1 MKKFTRKDCHTGKIR
16 NLRNI
21 ALLLHRYWIKSL
33 CIIAFLSPL
42 FLIPGY
48 GQNEV
53 NLIQG
58 TILDAAS
65 DEPIPYAT
73 IMVNDRQTGQ
83 MITGTSTEED
93 GSFRVASSTM
103 NVVLQISFMGF
114 ETKTIEEL
122 TFEGEVSN
130 LGAIRL
136 SSNSQIL
143 DEIMVVGEKSTMEFD
158 LDKRVFNVGSDISS
172 TGVSA
177 LEVLN
182 RVPSVN
188 VDIEGQIKLR
198 GSSGVQILINGK
210 PSVLADERTN
220 ALGTIT
226 ADMIESIE
234 VITNPSARY
243 DAEGTAGII
252 NIILK
257 KEEKRGL
264 NGSITANTGLPDN
277 HSVGLSMNKRTE
289 HFNLFTQLGGGYRS
303 FPYDRESENHD
314 KIKGTTLLNE
324 GTSYRDEIFYNFT
337 LGTDYHINDYNIIT
351 LSGNFAYEIE
361 KQPSRTNYTLRDES
375 DQPISTW
382 YREEV
387 TDATNPKWQY
397 DLQYSKE
404 FSNHKDHLLLFS
416 AMGSFFGKDQSSEFT
431 NNSLSGSQ
439 TNYDQRTRTDFQQ
452 ADYTF
457 KLDYTNPISD
467 VFSIETGGQYLIN
480 DVGNDY
486 AVSSLEGQ
494 DWIEDPSL
502 TNLFEYNQKVL
513 AAYGSGGYQGDRWGM
528 KLGLRIENTNLNTL
542 LSNTN
547 EDNQTIYT
555 DFFPSIH
562 TSYKISDNISI
573 QAGYSK
579 RIFRPRLWDLNPFFN
594 ISDNYNIRTGNPN
607 LKPEYSDSYEFNTI
621 FKLGKGS
628 LNTSIFHLYTT
639 DMVER
644 VTTFA
649 DNVQTTIPQNVGTNH
664 ATGIEVNGKYVP
676 WEWLTFN
683 GDLNWNYYNRQG
695 EYESQSFNFSG
706 SRWSGRLMSKF
717 VLPYDYE
724 VEVTGNY
731 ESGYKTV
738 QSEISGSPTVD
749 LGVRK
754 KINKGKFVINAG
766 VRNLLDS
773 RVRESI
779 TDQPGYYLYSRFK
792 SRRSATLG
800 ISYGFGKGEAMTYS
814 GGRRR

>member
-1 MKKFTRKDCHTGKIR
+1 MKKLFV
-16 NLRNI
+16 
-21 ALLLHRYWIKSL
+21 A
-33 CIIAFLSPL
+33 L
-42 FLIPGY
+42 FLIGTIQISVW
-48 GQNEV
+48 GQSETFI
-53 NLIQG
+53 IQG
-58 TILDAAS
+58 TIIDAAS
-65 DEPIPYAT
+65 DDPITYAT
-73 IMVNDRQTGQ
+73 VMVNDKQTQ
-83 MITGTSTEED
+83 RMLTGTSTEED
-93 GSFRVASSTM
+93 GSFRVTTSTTDI
-103 NVVLQISFMGF
+103 VLQISFMGF
-114 ETKTIEEL
+114 ESKTITDL
-122 TFEGEVSN
+122 DFDNGMVS
-130 LGAIRL
+130 LGAVRL
-136 SSNSQIL
+136 ETNSQVL

-182 RVPSVN
+182 KVPSVN
-188 VDIEGQIKLR
+188 VDIEGQVQLR
-198 GSSGVQILINGK
+198 GNSGVQILINGK

-226 ADMIESIE
+226 ADMIESVE

-257 KEEKRGL
+257 KEENRGL

-277 HSVGLSMNKRTE
+277 HSLGLSMNKRTD
-289 HFNLFTQLGGGYRS
+289 HFNLFTQLGAGYRS
-303 FPYDRESENHD
+303 HPYDRQSINRD
-314 KIKGTTLLNE
+314 KINNTSLEND
-324 GTSYRDEIFYNFT
+324 GTSYRDEVFYNFT
-337 LGTDYHINDYNIIT
+337 LGTDYHINQYNIIT

-361 KQPSRTNYTLRDES
+361 KQPSRTNYTLFNSEN
-375 DQPISTW
+375 QPISTW
-382 YREEV
+382 YREE
-387 TDATNPKWQY
+387 TTEATNPKWQY

-416 AMGSFFGKDQSSEFT
+416 AVGSFFGKDQSSEFT
-431 NNSLSGSQ
+431 NNALTGAVAE
-439 TNYDQRTRTDFQQ
+439 YDQRTRTDFQQ

-457 KLDYTNPISD
+457 KLDYTNPISEA
-467 VFSIETGGQYLIN
+467 FKIETGGQYLIN

-486 AVSSLEGQ
+486 AVSALEGNE
-494 DWIEDPSL
+494 WIEDPAL

-513 AAYGSGGYQGDRWGM
+513 AGYGTGGYQAGPWGI

-542 LSNTN
+542 LTNTN
-547 EDNQTIYT
+547 EENTKNYT
-555 DFFPSIH
+555 DFFPSVH
-562 TSYKISDNISI
+562 TSYKVSDQVSL

-594 ISDNYNIRTGNPN
+594 IRDNYNIRTGNPN
-607 LKPEYSDSYEFNTI
+607 LKPEYSDSYELSTI
-621 FKLGKGS
+621 FKLGKAS
-628 LNTSIFHLYTT
+628 LNSSIFHLYTT

-644 VTTFA
+644 VTTFD
-649 DNVQTTIPQNVGTNH
+649 DNVQTTTPQNVGTNH

-676 WEWLTFN
+676 IDWLTFN
-683 GDLNWNYYNRQG
+683 GDFNWNRYKRSG
-695 EYESQSFNFSG
+695 EFESQSFDFSG
-706 SRWSGRLMSKF
+706 SRWSGRLMSKLA
-717 VLPYDYE
+717 LPQDFE
-724 VEVTGNY
+724 VEVTGNF

-738 QSEISGSPTVD
+738 QSEITGSPTVD

-779 TDQPGYYLYSRFK
+779 TDQPGYYLYSRFQG
-792 SRRSATLG
+792 RRSVALG

>member
-21 ALLLHRYWIKSL
+21 ALLLHRHWIKSL

-303 FPYDRESENHD
+303 FP
-314 KIKGTTLLNE
+314 
-324 GTSYRDEIFYNFT
+324 
-337 LGTDYHINDYNIIT
+337 
-351 LSGNFAYEIE
+351 
-361 KQPSRTNYTLRDES
+361 
-375 DQPISTW
+375 
-382 YREEV
+382 
-387 TDATNPKWQY
+387 
-397 DLQYSKE
+397 
-404 FSNHKDHLLLFS
+404 
-416 AMGSFFGKDQSSEFT
+416 
-431 NNSLSGSQ
+431 
-439 TNYDQRTRTDFQQ
+439 
-452 ADYTF
+452 
-457 KLDYTNPISD
+457 
-467 VFSIETGGQYLIN
+467 
-480 DVGNDY
+480 
-486 AVSSLEGQ
+486 
-494 DWIEDPSL
+494 
-502 TNLFEYNQKVL
+502 
-513 AAYGSGGYQGDRWGM
+513 
-528 KLGLRIENTNLNTL
+528 
-542 LSNTN
+542 
-547 EDNQTIYT
+547 
-555 DFFPSIH
+555 
-562 TSYKISDNISI
+562 
-573 QAGYSK
+573 
-579 RIFRPRLWDLNPFFN
+579 
-594 ISDNYNIRTGNPN
+594 
-607 LKPEYSDSYEFNTI
+607 
-621 FKLGKGS
+621 
-628 LNTSIFHLYTT
+628 
-639 DMVER
+639 
-644 VTTFA
+644 
-649 DNVQTTIPQNVGTNH
+649 
-664 ATGIEVNGKYVP
+664 
-676 WEWLTFN
+676 
-683 GDLNWNYYNRQG
+683 
-695 EYESQSFNFSG
+695 
-706 SRWSGRLMSKF
+706 
-717 VLPYDYE
+717 
-724 VEVTGNY
+724 
-731 ESGYKTV
+731 
-738 QSEISGSPTVD
+738 
-749 LGVRK
+749 
-754 KINKGKFVINAG
+754 
-766 VRNLLDS
+766 
-773 RVRESI
+773 
-779 TDQPGYYLYSRFK
+779 
-792 SRRSATLG
+792 
-800 ISYGFGKGEAMTYS
+800 
-814 GGRRR
+814 

>member
-1 MKKFTRKDCHTGKIR
+1 LTISLQVSLTAQNNPIKID
-16 NLRNI
+16 
-21 ALLLHRYWIKSL
+21 
-33 CIIAFLSPL
+33 
-42 FLIPGY
+42 
-48 GQNEV
+48 
-53 NLIQG
+53 G
-58 TILDAAS
+58 TILDITS
-65 DEPIPYAT
+65 NEPIPYAT
-73 IMVNDRQTGQ
+73 IMVNDKETGQ
-83 MITGTSTEED
+83 MLTGTSTEDD
-93 GSFRVASSTM
+93 GRFEVETPTG
-103 NVVLQISFMGF
+103 NVTLLISFMGY
-114 ETKTIEEL
+114 ETMTITDLTVDNGRASLGNISLKT
-122 TFEGEVSN
+122 
-130 LGAIRL
+130 
-136 SSNSQIL
+136 NSQVL
-143 DEIMVVGEKSTMEFD
+143 DEIMVIGEKSTMEFD

-467 VFSIETGGQYLIN
+467 VFSI
-480 DVGNDY
+480 
-486 AVSSLEGQ
+486 
-494 DWIEDPSL
+494 
-502 TNLFEYNQKVL
+502 
-513 AAYGSGGYQGDRWGM
+513 
-528 KLGLRIENTNLNTL
+528 
-542 LSNTN
+542 
-547 EDNQTIYT
+547 
-555 DFFPSIH
+555 
-562 TSYKISDNISI
+562 
-573 QAGYSK
+573 
-579 RIFRPRLWDLNPFFN
+579 
-594 ISDNYNIRTGNPN
+594 
-607 LKPEYSDSYEFNTI
+607 
-621 FKLGKGS
+621 
-628 LNTSIFHLYTT
+628 
-639 DMVER
+639 
-644 VTTFA
+644 
-649 DNVQTTIPQNVGTNH
+649 
-664 ATGIEVNGKYVP
+664 
-676 WEWLTFN
+676 
-683 GDLNWNYYNRQG
+683 
-695 EYESQSFNFSG
+695 
-706 SRWSGRLMSKF
+706 
-717 VLPYDYE
+717 
-724 VEVTGNY
+724 
-731 ESGYKTV
+731 
-738 QSEISGSPTVD
+738 
-749 LGVRK
+749 
-754 KINKGKFVINAG
+754 
-766 VRNLLDS
+766 
-773 RVRESI
+773 
-779 TDQPGYYLYSRFK
+779 
-792 SRRSATLG
+792 
-800 ISYGFGKGEAMTYS
+800 
-814 GGRRR
+814 

>member
-1 MKKFTRKDCHTGKIR
+1 D
-16 NLRNI
+16 L
-21 ALLLHRYWIKSL
+21 
-33 CIIAFLSPL
+33 P
-42 FLIPGY
+42 
-48 GQNEV
+48 V
-53 NLIQG
+53 
-58 TILDAAS
+58 
-65 DEPIPYAT
+65 PYAT
-73 IMVNDRQTGQ
+73 
-83 MITGTSTEED
+83 
-93 GSFRVASSTM
+93 
-103 NVVLQISFMGF
+103 VVLYKTDSREIIMGTTTDGDGEFKLSSPTPDFYVEISFMGF
-114 ETKTIEEL
+114 KTKTINDFTIDHNRL
-122 TFEGEVSN
+122 N
-130 LGAIRL
+130 LGTVEL
-136 SSNSQIL
+136 SEDSQAL
-143 DEIMVVGEKSTMEFD
+143 EQVVITGEASTTVFK

-182 RVPSVN
+182 NVPSVN

-467 VFSIETGGQYLIN
+467 VFSI
-480 DVGNDY
+480 
-486 AVSSLEGQ
+486 
-494 DWIEDPSL
+494 
-502 TNLFEYNQKVL
+502 
-513 AAYGSGGYQGDRWGM
+513 
-528 KLGLRIENTNLNTL
+528 
-542 LSNTN
+542 
-547 EDNQTIYT
+547 
-555 DFFPSIH
+555 
-562 TSYKISDNISI
+562 
-573 QAGYSK
+573 
-579 RIFRPRLWDLNPFFN
+579 
-594 ISDNYNIRTGNPN
+594 
-607 LKPEYSDSYEFNTI
+607 
-621 FKLGKGS
+621 
-628 LNTSIFHLYTT
+628 
-639 DMVER
+639 
-644 VTTFA
+644 
-649 DNVQTTIPQNVGTNH
+649 
-664 ATGIEVNGKYVP
+664 
-676 WEWLTFN
+676 
-683 GDLNWNYYNRQG
+683 
-695 EYESQSFNFSG
+695 
-706 SRWSGRLMSKF
+706 
-717 VLPYDYE
+717 
-724 VEVTGNY
+724 
-731 ESGYKTV
+731 
-738 QSEISGSPTVD
+738 
-749 LGVRK
+749 
-754 KINKGKFVINAG
+754 
-766 VRNLLDS
+766 
-773 RVRESI
+773 
-779 TDQPGYYLYSRFK
+779 
-792 SRRSATLG
+792 
-800 ISYGFGKGEAMTYS
+800 
-814 GGRRR
+814 